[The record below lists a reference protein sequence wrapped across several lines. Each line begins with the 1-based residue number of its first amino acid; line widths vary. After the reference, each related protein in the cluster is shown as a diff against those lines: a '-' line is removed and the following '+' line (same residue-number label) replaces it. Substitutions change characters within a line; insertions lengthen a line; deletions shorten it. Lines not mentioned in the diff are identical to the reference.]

1 MRRSIRVVYPRLMR
15 PGPFALP
22 ALALCVL
29 LARPARAQV
38 IGEAARAARR
48 PRGGVVY
55 GGVRR
60 GGPPTPGPLR
70 GLGRGPPP
78 LGRLPELLPLVRRAL
93 AADSTNRVFRAVE
106 VRTLATLN
114 EPDSAADAARRWIAL
129 APGEEGPYREWA
141 LGLADARRFDE
152 ARAVLVAG
160 QRALAGGGGR
170 AGALAVELAD
180 LAARRGDWEDA
191 AREWGRAATAAPDQ
205 LPNAAAQ
212 LADMPAEQRD
222 RVTRALVE
230 DPSPVARRLGAELL
244 LAWGD
249 AARAWAVFEPAVTA
263 AGSPQAAFRSE
274 EHTSELQSR
283 LHLVCR
289 LLLEKKKKKR
299 TRQQHEQ

>member
-29 LARPARAQV
+29 LARPARAEV
-38 IGEAARAARR
+38 IGEAVERERAGRQA
-48 PRGGVVY
+48 GAAVVY
-55 GGVRR
+55 MAV
-60 GGPPTPGPLR
+60 LR
-70 GLGRGPPP
+70 GEPTNLAALLGLERVLPP

-93 AADSTNRVFRAVE
+93 AADSTNRVFRALE

-114 EPDSAADAARRWIAL
+114 DPDSAADAARRWIAL

-141 LGLADARRFDE
+141 LALADARRFDE

-205 LPNAAAQ
+205 VPNAAAQ
-212 LADMPAEQRD
+212 LAEVPPEQRE
-222 RVTRALVE
+222 RVTRALVG
-230 DPSPVARRLGAELL
+230 DPSPVARRLGAEQI
-244 LAWGD
+244 G
-249 AARAWAVFEPAVTA
+249 RAHV
-263 AGSPQAAFRSE
+263 
-274 EHTSELQSR
+274 
-283 LHLVCR
+283 
-289 LLLEKKKKKR
+289 
-299 TRQQHEQ
+299 